1 MRQYKS
7 LALFV
12 FVLFLPVILIGI
24 AEATKTAKPE
34 YALHSDLEVVAGEQ
48 AVRPMGIP
56 RVQLR

>member
-12 FVLFLPVILIGI
+12 LILFLPVVLIGI
-24 AEATKTAKPE
+24 AKATKTAKPE
-34 YALHSDLEVVAGEQ
+34 YVLHSDLEVVAGEH

-56 RVQLR
+56 RVQLK